1 MLLPG
6 PEHLHAATNQHP
18 GGRMAETTVSLPKK
32 PRRVTRVTKVTH
44 PTVFTDDAENS
55 FQRQLEANVGG
66 PEVAQRIR
74 YILAGSPKDGRPQ
87 FSTPHR
93 VGYLLRMFP
102 QLHPKNPR
110 AQLLYRHLAD
120 LAKIDKDGKPT
131 WATVTHQKLAG
142 WLGCSVKSVSRYVR
156 ELELTNVL
164 PLIASRPGVEGRAS
178 QFLLL
183 LDPFAWAWHQS
194 KSDGATLDYRQ
205 GAKTIDIAA
214 AWLANERGELTPEQ
228 VAQVETRAKRKQTW
242 RTAPSRM
249 TRFKSR

>member
-1 MLLPG
+1 
-6 PEHLHAATNQHP
+6 
-18 GGRMAETTVSLPKK
+18 MAETSVLKK

-74 YILAGSPKDGRPQ
+74 YILVGSPKDGRPQ
-87 FSTPHR
+87 FSPTHR

-120 LAKIDKDGKPT
+120 LAKPDTDDKPT
-131 WATVTHQKLAG
+131 WTTVTHQKLAD
-142 WLGCSVKSVSRYVR
+142 WLDCSVKSVSRYVR
-156 ELELTNVL
+156 ELELTNAL

-183 LDPFAWAWHQS
+183 LDPFAWAWHQEQERQR
-194 KSDGATLDYRQ
+194 TLAYRQ
-205 GAKTIDIAA
+205 EAETRGIAA
-214 AWLANERGELTPEQ
+214 AWQAQAGGELTPEQ
-228 VAQVETRAKRKQTW
+228 VAQVETRAKRKRTW
-242 RTAPSRM
+242 RTAPSRV